1 MSFGRKF
8 DTLARNPIKS
18 VEKTRRLFAKQIGF
32 LENVELLV
40 DAGLHG

>member
-8 DTLARNPIKS
+8 DTLERNPIKIIG
-18 VEKTRRLFAKQIGF
+18 KTRRLFAKQTGF

-40 DAGLHG
+40 DVRLHG